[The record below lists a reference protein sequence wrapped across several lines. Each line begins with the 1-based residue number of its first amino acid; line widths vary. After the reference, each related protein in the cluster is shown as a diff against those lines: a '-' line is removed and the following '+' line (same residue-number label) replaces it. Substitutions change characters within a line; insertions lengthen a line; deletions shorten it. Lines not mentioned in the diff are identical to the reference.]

1 MLDQEEIRWVK
12 STANELNNLLQVIS
26 ESSQVIEN
34 LCGSTPDAD
43 KYFGILRNGVDRA
56 ARVTQL
62 MITRVGGYNTGPS
75 VAMPS
80 VAAPAAQMPV
90 PSPVAPRPAI
100 TAVPSPQ
107 RAVPD
112 ATTSPAPAAAAP
124 APATP
129 AQPALPPLPPDI
141 KINNPSG
148 TRELVMIVDD
158 EDFVTLLAQ
167 RVLTDEGYRV
177 VTAKDGFQALD
188 YYRKL
193 RDHLAL
199 VILDFTMPVMDGA
212 DVFNELLAINPR
224 VPVVLS
230 SGFAEQESIRAMLA
244 RGLRGFIPKPYT
256 QKKLLEQVR
265 SVLDTLQSER
275 NGQRRVL

>member
-1 MLDQEEIRWVK
+1 MLDQDEIRWVK

-43 KYFGILRNGVDRA
+43 KYFGILRNGVERA
-56 ARVTQL
+56 ARVTQI
-62 MITRVGGYNTGPS
+62 MITRVGGYSTGPS

-80 VAAPAAQMPV
+80 MTSAPAAPRILPAPAQGQMAAPA
-90 PSPVAPRPAI
+90 R
-100 TAVPSPQ
+100 T
-107 RAVPD
+107 
-112 ATTSPAPAAAAP
+112 AAATGA
-124 APATP
+124 ATP
-129 AQPALPPLPPDI
+129 EAASARPPSSSVLPIPSDI
-141 KINNPSG
+141 KVNNPSG
-148 TRELVMIVDD
+148 ARELLMIVDD

-188 YYRKL
+188 LYRKL
-193 RDHLAL
+193 REHLSL

-275 NGQRRVL
+275 SGQRRAL